1 MAMVE
6 MLMVRVA
13 ITEAV
18 AAIAASKSSD
28 GDESDDSRSN
38 GGNDCKVSSVSE

>member
-1 MAMVE
+1 MAIVE
-6 MLMVRVA
+6 MLRVRVA
-13 ITEAV
+13 ITESV

>member
-1 MAMVE
+1 
-6 MLMVRVA
+6 MVRVA
-13 ITEAV
+13 MTVAV
-18 AAIAASKSSD
+18 AAVPALKSSD